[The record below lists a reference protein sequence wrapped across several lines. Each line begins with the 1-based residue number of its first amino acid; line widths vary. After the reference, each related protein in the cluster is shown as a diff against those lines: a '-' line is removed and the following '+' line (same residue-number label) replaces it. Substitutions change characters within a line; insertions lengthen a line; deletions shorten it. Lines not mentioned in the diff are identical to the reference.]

1 MVKRRRLGFTLI
13 ELLVVIAII
22 AVLIA
27 LLLPAVQQAREAARR
42 TQCKNNLKQL
52 GLALHNYHDT
62 HKVFPF
68 STQNPSYVGSGSIK
82 NTRGFV
88 MLLPYFD
95 QAPLYNTID
104 FNIAM
109 SGSNN
114 GIGTGVIAGTVES
127 TNNERACATTLVA
140 LLCPSDPGPAKE
152 RDTSAVYNITADA
165 HTRGLFG
172 ANTSYDFV
180 VGNAGA
186 GATPWQSIPSG
197 ERTMFAMNSAASM
210 RDLSDGTSNV
220 VAIAETTLDV
230 IDGTASKWAYS
241 AWTSRGNRFMS
252 STDHPRLNTW
262 ACCWW
267 QTPTPFVSIPRPGRL
282 GEWGGPGSTH
292 TGGLQ
297 VLLGDGSVRFLSENM
312 DNTTRDRLALIS
324 DGAVVGEF

>member
-1 MVKRRRLGFTLI
+1 MSRQKRLGFTLI

-62 HKVFPF
+62 FKVFPF
-68 STQNPSYVGSGSIK
+68 STLQPSWVGSGQIK
-82 NTRGFV
+82 NTRGFC

-95 QAPLYNTID
+95 QAPLYNSID

-109 SGSNN
+109 SASSQN
-114 GIGTGVIAGTVES
+114 IGTGTIVGTVAS
-127 TNNERACATTLVA
+127 SANERAAATTLVA

-152 RDTSAVYNITADA
+152 TDQSATYNITADS
-165 HTRGLFG
+165 HTRGFYG

-180 VGNAGA
+180 VGNAGFGGIWSQLA
-186 GATPWQSIPSG
+186 SSDRA
-197 ERTMFAMNSAASM
+197 MFGINSAASM

-220 VAIAETTLDV
+220 VAISETTLDV
-230 IDGTASKWAYS
+230 VDGKVGKWAYS
-241 AWTSRGNRFMS
+241 GWVGGGCRFMTS
-252 STDHPRLNTW
+252 GDHPRLNYW
-262 ACCWW
+262 PCCAW
-267 QTPTPFVSIPRPGRL
+267 QATPYSAGSKPGRL
-282 GEWGGPGSTH
+282 GEWGGAGSTH